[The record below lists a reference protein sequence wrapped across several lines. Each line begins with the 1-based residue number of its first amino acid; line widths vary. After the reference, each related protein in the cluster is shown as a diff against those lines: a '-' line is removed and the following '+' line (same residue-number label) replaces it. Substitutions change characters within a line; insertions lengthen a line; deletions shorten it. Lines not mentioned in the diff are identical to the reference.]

1 VACAIIAVS
10 VMDFV
15 DQLKSQINIVTVIGE
30 YVRLKKASRDRYSG
44 LCPFHSEKTPSFSV
58 SEGKQFYHCFGCH
71 VSGDALKFVME
82 IEGISF
88 YEALKSLSE
97 RYGIPMPKRSEYG
110 DADSKLRGALMA
122 MHELAQE
129 QFRANLHGPAGEAAR
144 AYLAKR
150 GVSAATIEQFGL
162 GYSLP
167 SGRALLRLFEERQ
180 FPAAQM
186 EESGLVAKSQG
197 SGYYECFR
205 NRLMFPIH
213 DEKGKVIAFGGR
225 ALAADEKA
233 KYLNSPETPIYK
245 KSYTLYNLHRAKDS
259 IRKEERAIL
268 VEGYMDV
275 IGVSAA
281 GVGAV
286 VASCGTSLTSQQVL
300 VLKRLAPNIV
310 VNFDP
315 DTAGANATEKH
326 IALLLQEGLRVRV
339 LELDD
344 GLDPDEYCK
353 ERGADAYREKL
364 EKAKGYFYWLAD
376 RARKKY
382 DIHTSEGV
390 VSVLQSLLPEVQ
402 RIADRLERMAIAND
416 VASYIG
422 VKPGMLLDSFR
433 NSVADRQEKTI
444 ALPKVSVRPDERGL
458 INVLLSNAEGCDRLI
473 EELMSVESIDRLDT
487 RRILQAIISV
497 HASGARVTFDSVSA
511 RLEDDDRRIL
521 AEMLFAEDPAVEE
534 FGIEWGRKCIGR
546 LLDSDQRQRYV
557 QLKAQINEAERAGRL
572 DDAMRLMQELGRL
585 ERGKSASRRGVQ

>member
-1 VACAIIAVS
+1 
-10 VMDFV
+10 MDFV
-15 DQLKSQINIVTVIGE
+15 DQLKSQVNIVTVISE

-58 SEGKQFYHCFGCH
+58 SESKQFYHCFGCQ
-71 VSGDALKFVME
+71 VSGDALTFVMA
-82 IEGISF
+82 IEGVSF

-97 RYGIPMPKRSEYG
+97 RYGIPMPKRSQYS
-110 DADSKLRGALMA
+110 DADSKLRGALMQ

-129 QFRANLHGPAGEAAR
+129 QFRANLHGSAGEAAR

-150 GVSAATIEQFGL
+150 GLSAETIEQFGL
-162 GYSLP
+162 GYALP

-180 FPAAQM
+180 FSHTQI
-186 EESGLVAKSQG
+186 EESGLAGQSQG
-197 SGYYECFR
+197 GGLYERFR
-205 NRLMFPIH
+205 NRVMFPIH
-213 DEKGKVIAFGGR
+213 DEKGKLIAFGGR
-225 ALAADEKA
+225 ALAADEPA

-245 KSYTLYNLHRAKDS
+245 KSYTLYNLHRAKDA

-281 GVGAV
+281 GIGPV
-286 VASCGTSLTSQQVL
+286 VASCGTALTTQQVQA
-300 VLKRLAPNIV
+300 LKRLAARDSAGEVRPGLVV

-315 DTAGANATEKH
+315 DAAGAKAAERS
-326 IALLLQEGLRVRV
+326 IGMLLQEGVQVRIM
-339 LELDD
+339 ELDD

-353 ERGADAYREKL
+353 QRGADAYREKL

-382 DIHTSEGV
+382 DVHTSEGV

-402 RIADRLERMAIAND
+402 RIADRLERMAVVND
-416 VASYIG
+416 VAAYIG

-433 NSVADRQEKTI
+433 NSAADRQEK
-444 ALPKVSVRPDERGL
+444 ALELPKTAVRPDERGL
-458 INVLLSNAEGCDRLI
+458 ISVLLSDLEGCDMLI
-473 EELMSVESIDRLDT
+473 EELMGVETIDRLDT
-487 RRILQAIISV
+487 RRILQAIVAV
-497 HASGARVTFDSVSA
+497 HAAGARMTFDAVAA
-511 RLEDDDRRIL
+511 RLEDNDRRIL
-521 AEMLFAEDPAVEE
+521 AEILFAEDPAVEE

-546 LLDSDQRQRYV
+546 LLDGGERQRYGE
-557 QLKAQINEAERAGRL
+557 LKTRINEAERAGRL

-585 ERGKSASRRGVQ
+585 ERSKTASRRGVQ